1 MATNISSNNALN
13 SYALF
18 NATDIKSYIIN
29 QLSNSDNPVFSGCS
43 YLGSNM
49 NAFIDVLAVM
59 TQQILF
65 HLSVNTSEANFATA
79 NLYESMSKL
88 VSILNYKVVG
98 KQTSMLPVRF
108 SIDVGLYKQNHTD
121 ATQITIPRLTHV
133 AYNGTY
139 YLKNEIVIPISD
151 VSTNSNTLTVDTI
164 MFEGELQQ
172 NTNFVANGD
181 EFETFILEDNYIK
194 TGNRFISD
202 NFFLVYVNENGDGVT
217 WKEYTE
223 TSSLFL
229 HGVDETRFERKF
241 NEDLNYEFKFGNGIN
256 CKKLPRG
263 ARVAIFYIISN
274 GETGILG
281 DDTITATIP
290 FEYES
295 SLWSSII
302 NSNYTTIDKNNDIIS
317 SGDYVYATNTG
328 NGTDISYPESV
339 ASIRANAPRLFA
351 SQNRLFTLNDY
362 YTFIKKNFGTYI
374 KDLYLC
380 KNDEYTRDY
389 LRYFYDI
396 GLDAPQDDSRLNIA
410 QVEFMTSTNFNNIYC
425 FTVPSVNTLI
435 GGRVPNYL
443 NTTLKQQIVN
453 ATDDYRGVTHNL
465 VLLDPIYKAITWGS
479 YMDSTDFNANQL
491 SNRLVLVRNRL
502 TKYSY
507 SYIKQMATNVIKDFF
522 SKLTIGSQV
531 NLAQLTKDLN
541 GIPGVKRFY
550 IKAPDGSTE
559 KKLTLYTWNPLYS
572 NEDNQVTQQTIIN
585 ERFVYPYF
593 YDLDNVGERIDIEEE

>member
-1 MATNISSNNALN
+1 MATNISTNNALN

-29 QLSNSDNPVFSGCS
+29 ELSNSNNPVFSGCS

-49 NAFIDVLAVM
+49 NAFIDILAVM

-88 VSILNYKVVG
+88 VSILNYKTMG

-108 SIDVGLYKQNHTD
+108 TIDVSGYKAAHSD
-121 ATQITIPRLTHV
+121 ATQITIPRLCNV
-133 AYNGTY
+133 AYNSTY
-139 YLKNEIVIPISD
+139 YLKNEIVVPINDTTS
-151 VSTNSNTLTVDTI
+151 STLNVDSI
-164 MFEGELQQ
+164 MFEGDLHES
-172 NTNFVANGD
+172 NTYIANGD
-181 EFETFILEDNYIK
+181 EFETFILEDTNIGMSGK
-194 TGNRFISD
+194 FITD

-229 HGVDETRFERKF
+229 HGVNEERFERKF
-241 NEDLNYEFKFGNGIN
+241 NEDLNYEFKFGNGVN
-256 CKKLPRG
+256 CKKLPKG
-263 ARVAIFYIISN
+263 AKVAIFYIISN
-274 GETGILG
+274 GESGILG
-281 DDTITATIP
+281 DDTITNTMP

-295 SLWSSII
+295 SLWSNITK
-302 NSNYTTIDKNNDIIS
+302 SNYTTIETTNDVVRGGYI
-317 SGDYVYATNTG
+317 YVTNTG

-362 YTFIKKNFGTYI
+362 YTFIMKNFNTYI
-374 KDLYLC
+374 KDVYLC

-389 LRYFYDI
+389 LKYYYDI
-396 GLDAPQDDSRLNIA
+396 GLDCPQEDSRLNIA

-425 FTVPSVNTLI
+425 FTVPAVNTLI

-443 NTTLKQQIVN
+443 NTTLKKEVVN
-453 ATDDYRGVTHNL
+453 STEDYRGITHNL
-465 VLLDPIYKAITWGS
+465 VMLDPIYKAITWGG
-479 YMDSTDFNANQL
+479 YMDDTDFNANQL
-491 SNRLVLVRNRL
+491 YNRLVLVRNRL

-507 SYIKQMATNVIKDFF
+507 SFIKERAILVIKDFF
-522 SKLTIGSQV
+522 NKLTIGSSV
-531 NLAQLTKDLN
+531 NLADLSKALL
-541 GIPGVKRFY
+541 GVPGVKGFY
-550 IKAPDGSTE
+550 IKKPDGTTE
-559 KKLTLYTWNPLYS
+559 SKMTLYTWNPLYS
-572 NEDNQVTQQTIIN
+572 NEDNQTTQQTIIN
-585 ERFVYPYF
+585 EPFVYSYF
-593 YDLDNVGERIDIEEE
+593 YDLDNVGDKIDIQDE